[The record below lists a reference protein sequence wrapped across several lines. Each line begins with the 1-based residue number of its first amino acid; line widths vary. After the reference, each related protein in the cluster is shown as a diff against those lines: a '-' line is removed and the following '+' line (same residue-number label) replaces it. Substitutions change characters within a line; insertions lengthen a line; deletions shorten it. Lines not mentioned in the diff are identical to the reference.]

1 LFGACKEFGIESG
14 AMSQEEYINQLE
26 ASNHILQEKLDKAQ
40 NVVDRIHDNPLQES
54 LILMIDACLKHQKN
68 ALKSARNI
76 VNRIDEIHKL
86 RIFLPRQIGLSTC
99 IEKACKEFFTDVHVL
114 SPLNGGIKPNSMTHR
129 SVTDIPFNVSCII
142 VDPWS
147 VKYSGSRDWNEIED
161 KLWRKMD
168 KTKSYLLVL
177 AG

>member
-1 LFGACKEFGIESG
+1 MNHED
-14 AMSQEEYINQLE
+14 YIKQLE
-26 ASNHILQEKLDKAQ
+26 SSNHILQEKLDKAQ

-54 LILMIDACLKHQKN
+54 LTLMIDACLKHQKN
-68 ALKSARNI
+68 VLKSARN
-76 VNRIDEIHKL
+76 VVDRIDEIHKL

-99 IEKACKEFFTDVHVL
+99 IVKACEEFFKEVHIL
-114 SPLNGGIKPNSMTHR
+114 DTTKNYTKTNTHK
-129 SVTDIPFNVSCII
+129 SVTDIPFDVSCII

-147 VKYSGSRDWNEIED
+147 VKYSGSRDWNEIQD

-168 KTKSYLLVL
+168 RTRSYLLIL

>member
-1 LFGACKEFGIESG
+1 MNHED
-14 AMSQEEYINQLE
+14 YIKQLE
-26 ASNHILQEKLDKAQ
+26 TSNHILQEKLDKAQ

-54 LILMIDACLKHQKN
+54 LTLMISALLKHQKN
-68 ALKSARNI
+68 VLKSARNVI
-76 VNRIDEIHKL
+76 DRIDEIHKL

-99 IEKACKEFFTDVHVL
+99 IVKACEEFFKEVHIL
-114 SPLNGGIKPNSMTHR
+114 DTTKNYNKTHTHK
-129 SVTDIPFNVSCII
+129 SVTDIPLDVSCII

-147 VKYSGSRDWNEIED
+147 VKYGGSRDWNEIQD

-168 KTKSYLLVL
+168 RTKPYLLIL

>member
-1 LFGACKEFGIESG
+1 
-14 AMSQEEYINQLE
+14 MNQEDYIKQLE

-54 LILMIDACLKHQKN
+54 LTLMIDACLKHQKN
-68 ALKSARNI
+68 VLKSARN
-76 VNRIDEIHKL
+76 VVDRIDEIHKL

-99 IEKACKEFFTDVHVL
+99 IVKACEEFFKEVHIL
-114 SPLNGGIKPNSMTHR
+114 DTTKNYNKTNTHK
-129 SVTDIPFNVSCII
+129 SVTDIPFDVSCII

-147 VKYSGSRDWNEIED
+147 VKYSGSRDWNEIQD

-168 KTKSYLLVL
+168 RTKSYLLIL

>member
-1 LFGACKEFGIESG
+1 MNHED
-14 AMSQEEYINQLE
+14 YIKQLE
-26 ASNHILQEKLDKAQ
+26 SSNHILQEKLDKAQ

-54 LILMIDACLKHQKN
+54 LTLMISACLKHQKN
-68 ALKSARNI
+68 VLKSARN
-76 VNRIDEIHKL
+76 VVDRIDEIHKL

-99 IEKACKEFFTDVHVL
+99 IVKACGEFFHDVHVL
-114 SPLNGGIKPNSMTHR
+114 NTTKLSIGLNTKSNSHL
-129 SVTDIPFNVSCII
+129 SVTSIPFNVSCII

-147 VKYSGSRDWNEIED
+147 VKYSGGRDWNEIQD

-168 KTKSYLLVL
+168 TTKPYLLVL